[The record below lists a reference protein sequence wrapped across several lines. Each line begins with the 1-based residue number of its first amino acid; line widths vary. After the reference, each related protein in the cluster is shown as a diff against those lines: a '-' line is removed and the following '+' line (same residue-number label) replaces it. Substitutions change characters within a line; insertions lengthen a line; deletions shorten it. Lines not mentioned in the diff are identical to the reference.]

1 MFERIGL
8 RPAVVCA
15 ALLMLGQVASAQ
27 LKVGVV
33 NMQRAV
39 FESAEIKK
47 ADADMQTR
55 YKPRADRAQALQ
67 GEIAAIAQQLQA
79 GAGKLTQEAEADL
92 NAEGARK
99 QRELTRMNED
109 MQADVERERNEILG
123 KSSQKMT
130 DVVKK
135 LAESKGLDLVVD
147 SGQALYF
154 KPSMDIT
161 DDAIAAYDK
170 AYPVT
175 AAAPASAAAPAP
187 AAKK

>member
-1 MFERIGL
+1 M
-8 RPAVVCA
+8 
-15 ALLMLGQVASAQ
+15 
-27 LKVGVV
+27 
-33 NMQRAV
+33 
-39 FESAEIKK
+39 
-47 ADADMQTR
+47 
-55 YKPRADRAQALQ
+55 
-67 GEIAAIAQQLQA
+67 
-79 GAGKLTQEAEADL
+79 
-92 NAEGARK
+92 
-99 QRELTRMNED
+99 
-109 MQADVERERNEILG
+109 ERERNEILG